1 MPIENR
7 GLSDLSRLL
16 GSLPVRRD
24 PRPVPAEPLISHRRG
39 RGFKSSTAHH
49 AEVAE
54 WQTRYVQGVVSVRA
68 WEFKSPLRHIV
79 VLALV
84 AQ

>member
-1 MPIENR
+1 MAA
-7 GLSDLSRLL
+7 
-16 GSLPVRRD
+16 PVDQYSAGGYNAIGKEDR
-24 PRPVPAEPLISHRRG
+24 SHW
-39 RGFKSSTAHH
+39 FQSSVVSC

-68 WEFKSPLRHIV
+68 WEFKSPLRHIII
-79 VLALV
+79 LALV